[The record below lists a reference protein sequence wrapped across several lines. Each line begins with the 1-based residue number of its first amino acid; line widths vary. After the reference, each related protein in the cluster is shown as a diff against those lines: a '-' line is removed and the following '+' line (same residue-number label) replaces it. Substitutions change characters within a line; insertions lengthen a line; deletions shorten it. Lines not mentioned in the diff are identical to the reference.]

1 MINLDIQNIVH
12 TLTEWFKKTGD
23 CVIATS
29 GGIDSMVLAYIAHQ
43 AIPQQVIIA
52 HSTSVSVPT
61 LDAARVRLYAKKYHW
76 ALQLI
81 EAGELNNTTY
91 RSNPVNRCYYCK
103 CSLFTQ
109 LQKLQHGALVTGT
122 NLDDLGDYRPGLI
135 AAKEQGVLQPYVEL
149 SINKATIRKLAEHL
163 QLNDLKDI
171 PASPCLA
178 SRIETGISIE
188 PTYLEVVDK
197 IENHARKA
205 LQTDIVRFRIRKE
218 TVALELTPERLQ
230 QLSTPQQEALLS
242 YIKQTITPL
251 TIPQTIQ
258 FVPYQQGSAFIGVK
272 HLE

>member
-1 MINLDIQNIVH
+1 MTNLDIKLIIH
-12 TLTEWFKKTGD
+12 ALSDWFKKTGN

-43 AIPQQVIIA
+43 TIQQQAIIA

-61 LDAARVRLYAKKYHW
+61 LDAARVRQYTEKYQW
-76 ALQLI
+76 TLQLI
-81 EAGELNNTTY
+81 QAGELENTTY
-91 RSNPVNRCYYCK
+91 RSNPINRCYYCK
-103 CSLFTQ
+103 CSLFKQ
-109 LQKLQHGALVTGT
+109 LQKLQHGAIVTGT

-149 SINKATIRKLAEHL
+149 SINKATIRKIAEYL
-163 QLNDLKDI
+163 QLDDLKDI

-230 QLSTPQQEALLS
+230 QLSTSQQEALLS
-242 YIKQTITPL
+242 YIKETITPL

-272 HLE
+272 HLD